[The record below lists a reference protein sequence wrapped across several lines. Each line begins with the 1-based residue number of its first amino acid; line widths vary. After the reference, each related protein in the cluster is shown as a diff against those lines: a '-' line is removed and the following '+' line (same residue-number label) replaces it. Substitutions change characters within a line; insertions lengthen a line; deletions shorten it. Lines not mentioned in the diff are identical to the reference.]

1 MEVEN
6 LISLAQFCEYHSIDK
21 DFILSL
27 DDHDIIEIIKVN
39 ENSYIHIDSLE
50 KVEKIIRLQIDLSI
64 NIEGID
70 VIIRLLEKLDRVEND
85 LALVKNRLMF
95 FESFFDVN

>member
-6 LISLAQFCEYHSIDK
+6 LISLVQFCEHHSIDK

-27 DDHDIIEIIKVN
+27 DDQNIIEIITLN

-50 KVEKIIRLQIDLSI
+50 KVEKIIRLHIELSI

-70 VIIRLLEKLDRVEND
+70 VIIRLLDKLASLEMELTLSKKKQTIFGID
-85 LALVKNRLMF
+85 
-95 FESFFDVN
+95 

>member
-6 LISLAQFCEYHSIDK
+6 LISLVQFCEHHSIDK

-27 DDHDIIEIIKVN
+27 DDHDIIKVITVN
-39 ENSYIHIDSLE
+39 GNSYIHIDAVE
-50 KVEKIIRLQIDLSI
+50 KTEKIIRLHIDLSI

-70 VIIRLLEKLDRVEND
+70 VIIRLLEKIEILENE
-85 LALVKNRLMF
+85 LKKIKGEL
-95 FESFFDVN
+95 E

>member
-6 LISLAQFCEYHSIDK
+6 LISLVQFCEHHSIDK

-27 DDHDIIEIIKVN
+27 DDYDIIEIIKLN

-50 KVEKIIRLQIDLSI
+50 KVEKIIRLHIELSI

-70 VIIRLLEKLDRVEND
+70 VIIRLLDKLASLEMELTLSKKKQTIFGID
-85 LALVKNRLMF
+85 
-95 FESFFDVN
+95 

>member
-6 LISLAQFCEYHSIDK
+6 LISLAQFCEHHSIDK

-27 DDHDIIEIIKVN
+27 DNHEIIEVISIN
-39 ENSYIHIDSLE
+39 DNSYIHIDSLE
-50 KVEKIIRLQIDLSI
+50 KIEKIIRLHFDLSI

-70 VIIRLLEKLDRVEND
+70 VIIQLLEKIDSLEKELNLSKKK
-85 LALVKNRLMF
+85 LAIYGI
-95 FESFFDVN
+95 E